1 LGLTDTADRCIFVPK
16 EGIDISLSKSDNP
29 TVRLDARIP
38 LHIKKN
44 LVTAAALSGRSQT
57 DFLITAVN
65 EAAQKVIAEHSLIT
79 LCLEDQEIL
88 AKALLDENAPS
99 DGLRWGRLRKALSRH
114 SQEVDS
120 R

>member
-1 LGLTDTADRCIFVPK
+1 MT
-16 EGIDISLSKSDNP
+16 LSKSDKQ

-44 LVTAAALSGRSQT
+44 LVAAAALSGRSQT

-65 EAAQKVIAEHSLIT
+65 EAAQRVIAEHSLIT
-79 LCLEDQEIL
+79 LCLEDQEAL
-88 AKALLDENAPS
+88 AKALLDENTPS
-99 DGLRWGRLRKALSRH
+99 DGKRWDRLRKSMRRH
-114 SQEVDS
+114 SKEVDS